1 MRAARAPREAG
12 SSFRRRSPWS
22 RKPPCPPAARG
33 RARPGEGAPSSAVRR
48 SPGELRSNGIWVY
61 SSLVAQ
67 SANAAWESN
76 RHSEKRLP
84 TIQQLV
90 RLGRRAAR
98 AKSKAPALRGSP
110 QRRGAPGRVD
120 TQTPKKPD
128 SAAPKAAPGRPTT
141 RTHVTAHL
149 PGLSDDQQEH
159 R

>member
-1 MRAARAPREAG
+1 MGAAQAPREAG
-12 SSFRRRSPWS
+12 SWSRRRSPWS
-22 RKPPCPPAARG
+22 RKPPVPPAPRD

-48 SPGELRSNGIWVY
+48 SPGELRSKGIWVY

-110 QRRGAPGRVD
+110 QRRGGCVRGY
-120 TQTPKKPD
+120 TQTPKKPH
-128 SAAPKAAPGRPTT
+128 SALRKGARVRLTT
-141 RTHVTAHL
+141 
-149 PGLSDDQQEH
+149 GIE
-159 R
+159 